1 MEFSREIGISESTIR
16 RDLNYLHKLNKLTK
30 IFGGAI
36 RRDEL
41 FIRYEDEISI
51 RKEKNREA
59 KRQIA
64 ELAASLVNNGD
75 CVYIDG
81 GSSTLG
87 YMSNYITAKDA
98 LFITNSPGS
107 NYQFIHNGFH
117 SILTGGELRIA
128 SDCLFGQDTLSFLQK
143 FNFTKGFFGVDAIS
157 VEGGYSTALPV
168 AGALKQVV
176 IKRCQ
181 HAYVLADMSKF
192 DTLAAVIFAEI
203 SEAAII
209 TNRLS
214 NTSYKKLT
222 EVFETEKPDSLERRN
237 HGFN

>member
-1 MEFSREIGISESTIR
+1 MEFSRIIGISESTIR
-16 RDLNYLHKLNKLTK
+16 RDLKYLHNINKLTK
-30 IFGGAI
+30 IFGGAT

-41 FIRYEDEISI
+41 FIKYEDEINI
-51 RKEKNREA
+51 RKEKNREM

-64 ELAASLVNNGD
+64 KFAASLVNNGD
-75 CVYIDG
+75 CVFIDG
-81 GSSTLG
+81 GSSIF

-107 NYQFIHNGFH
+107 NYQLTHNGFH

-128 SDCLFGQDTLSFLQK
+128 SDSLYGQDTLSFLQK

-157 VEGGYSTALPV
+157 LEGGYSTALPA
-168 AGALKQVV
+168 AGELKQVV

-181 HAYVLADMSKF
+181 QAYVLADMSKF
-192 DTLAAVIFAEI
+192 DTLAALKFADI

-209 TNRLS
+209 TNKL
-214 NTSYKKLT
+214 NNACYKKLT
-222 EVFETEKPDSLERRN
+222 EVYETEN
-237 HGFN
+237 